1 MAYHLH
7 LNFENKEYF
16 LSDGAWSTKETI
28 QGLLLP
34 IGAYQHADEK
44 SAWNAVDE
52 LKSLVDE
59 ILDKV
64 EIEWHDW
71 MTQKPTII
79 YQDGVK
85 PMISKLQKE
94 FFINSF
100 WAYFNGKKRTAQAEL
115 NLEYEFYTELEQL
128 EHEGAFIFK
137 GVDN

>member
-52 LKSLVDE
+52 LKPLVDE

-64 EIEWHDW
+64 EIEWNDW

-79 YQDGVK
+79 YKEDVK
-85 PMISKLQKE
+85 LLISRLKE
-94 FFINSF
+94 EFYVNSF
-100 WAYFNGKKRTAQAEL
+100 HSYLNNGKFSEQHKERASE
-115 NLEYEFYTELEQL
+115 EFYGNLPHLED
-128 EHEGAFIFK
+128 EGWFNFS
-137 GVDN
+137 

>member
-64 EIEWHDW
+64 EIERNDW
-71 MTQKPTII
+71 ITQKPTII
-79 YQDGVK
+79 YKEDVK
-85 PMISKLQKE
+85 LLIRKLKEEFYVNSYLSYLDNKKISEGHKQVARGE
-94 FFINSF
+94 FFSQVIPCM
-100 WAYFNGKKRTAQAEL
+100 RD
-115 NLEYEFYTELEQL
+115 
-128 EHEGAFIFK
+128 EGGFAF
-137 GVDN
+137 D

>member
-7 LNFENKEYF
+7 LGFENKEYF

-64 EIEWHDW
+64 EIEWNDW

-79 YQDGVK
+79 YKEDVK
-85 PMISKLQKE
+85 LLISRLKE
-94 FFINSF
+94 EFYVNSF
-100 WAYFNGKKRTAQAEL
+100 HSYLNNGKFSEQHKERATE
-115 NLEYEFYTELEQL
+115 EFYGNLPRLED
-128 EHEGAFIFK
+128 EGWFNFS
-137 GVDN
+137 

>member
-7 LNFENKEYF
+7 LNFEKKEYF
-16 LSDGAWSTKETI
+16 LSNGAWSTKETI

-34 IGAYQHADEK
+34 ICAYQHADEK

-64 EIEWHDW
+64 EIEWNDW

-79 YQDGVK
+79 YKEDVK
-85 PMISKLQKE
+85 LLISRLKE
-94 FFINSF
+94 EFYVNSF
-100 WAYFNGKKRTAQAEL
+100 HSYLNNGKFSEQHKERASE
-115 NLEYEFYTELEQL
+115 EFYRNLPHL
-128 EHEGAFIFK
+128 KDEGWFNFS
-137 GVDN
+137 

>member
-7 LNFENKEYF
+7 LDFENKEYF

-64 EIEWHDW
+64 EIEWNDW
-71 MTQKPTII
+71 MTQKPTFI
-79 YQDGVK
+79 YKEDVK
-85 PMISKLQKE
+85 LLIRKLKEEFYVNSYLSYLDNKKISEGHKQVARGE
-94 FFINSF
+94 FFSQDIPCM
-100 WAYFNGKKRTAQAEL
+100 RD
-115 NLEYEFYTELEQL
+115 
-128 EHEGAFIFK
+128 EGGFAF
-137 GVDN
+137 D

>member
-7 LNFENKEYF
+7 LNFEKKEYF
-16 LSDGAWSTKETI
+16 LSDGAWSTKETT

-52 LKSLVDE
+52 LKPLVDE

-64 EIEWHDW
+64 EIEWNDW

-79 YQDGVK
+79 YKEDVK
-85 PMISKLQKE
+85 LLIRKLKEEFYVNSYLSYLDNKKISEGHKQVARGE
-94 FFINSF
+94 FFSQDIPCM
-100 WAYFNGKKRTAQAEL
+100 RD
-115 NLEYEFYTELEQL
+115 
-128 EHEGAFIFK
+128 EGGFAF
-137 GVDN
+137 D